1 MIWKR
6 PTNGLSIICS
16 PIYRWPLDQ
25 GDGYVGHQIEDVLWL
40 VDGFDLRLI
49 QYQLSISQKYLN
61 KFNVN
66 FNWTSYPP
74 LFSESESELKR
85 KQKWVLLCRKGFF
98 LQTILNKKA
107 RLKTK
112 WSDLVWSGLIWSDL
126 VNLVNLAIR
135 DHLQSQ
141 FNKSQNT
148 QL

>member
-25 GDGYVGHQIEDVLWL
+25 GDRYVGHQIEDVLWL

-74 LFSESESELKR
+74 LFSESESKLKR
-85 KQKWVLLCRKGFF
+85 KQKWVLLCRKSFF
-98 LQTILNKKA
+98 LANHLEQESEIEDK
-107 RLKTK
+107 
-112 WSDLVWSGLIWSDL
+112 VIWSGLVWSDL
-126 VNLVNLAIR
+126 VNLVNLAIL